1 MKVLIIRP
9 SALGDTLMLMPAIAQ
24 LEAWAEIT
32 LVGRSPGIDFL
43 RPYVH
48 LSIDYEGPGWHQLF
62 LERIDDFHDL
72 SILRPD
78 RVAAFLGDHGGRVHN
93 NLRTCLPTASV
104 HIFPPFPPKE
114 ARVHVAFYLALC
126 LQKAGVPV
134 DPKKS
139 LEEAVRRPLLE
150 KTLPS
155 GRNGRMVLHP
165 GSGGAKK
172 NHPPAFWIELI
183 EEMRKGLLHERGGFI
198 LLLGPAEKK
207 VHSFFRENLRNQEAE
222 ILLSP
227 EKEKLSAILKQ
238 APLYIGHD
246 SGITHLAAMLGTP
259 TIALFKN
266 SSVHQWRPLGPAI
279 RVIENEKSNPDLRK
293 RICNEGRKLLPL
305 RPYGNGTRFKA
316 SDNI

>member
-24 LEAWAEIT
+24 IEAQAEIT

-48 LSIDYEGPGWHQLF
+48 LAIDYEGPGWHQLF
-62 LERIDDFHDL
+62 LEKLEDPHALPI
-72 SILRPD
+72 PAAD
-78 RVAAFLGDHGGRVHN
+78 RAAAFLGDPDGIVN
-93 NLRTCLPTASV
+93 KNLRACLPTASV

-114 ARVHVAFYLALC
+114 ALAHAAFYLAQC
-126 LQKAGVPV
+126 LRKTGLSIN
-134 DPKKS
+134 PKKS

-165 GSGGAKK
+165 GSGGERK
-172 NHPPAFWIELI
+172 NHSPVFWIELI
-183 EEMRKGLLHERGGFI
+183 KEMRRGLHKERGDFI
-198 LLLGPAEKK
+198 LLLGPAEEK
-207 VHSFFRENLRNQEAE
+207 VYSFFRENLRNREAE
-222 ILLSP
+222 ILFSP
-227 EKEKLSAILKQ
+227 EKERLTAILKQ

-266 SSVHQWRPLGPAI
+266 SPVHQWRPLGPAV
-279 RVIENEKSNPDLRK
+279 RVIENEKGSPALMK
-293 RICNEGRKLLPL
+293 RIFNEGRKL
-305 RPYGNGTRFKA
+305 
-316 SDNI
+316 IEI